1 MGLVT
6 GVIVALVVLAG
17 AVVLFI
23 LYLRKRGQRAPLEEV
38 REPGSLP
45 EEWAEA
51 AEERAAFFQEFEARL
66 DGLRKRNP
74 ARLSSEERQEIEG
87 MNTVLLGMKAMGEPW
102 GAREH
107 FYMGFTLAINAWL
120 ASFRGNRGEAER
132 FFRQAVEDCRK
143 ATEMTRYD
151 PDAHDGLSNA
161 LSGLGWVMLEDGK
174 TREAHSLFKS
184 AARSAEM
191 ALQLAAFADA
201 RCNLGLAWEGLSMT
215 QTPWKAK
222 KSLSK
227 AINSYTVALEMDPDH
242 ELAREYLGRATARL
256 EGI

>member
-1 MGLVT
+1 M
-6 GVIVALVVLAG
+6 IVAFVVLAG
-17 AVVLFI
+17 AVVCFI
-23 LYLRKRGQRAPLEEV
+23 FYLRKRARRASREEE
-38 REPGSLP
+38 RGPGSLP

-51 AEERAAFFQEFEARL
+51 SEERAAFFKEFEAKL

-120 ASFRGNRGEAER
+120 ASFRDNRGEAER
-132 FFRQAVEDCRK
+132 FFRQAVENCLM

-151 PDAHDGLSNA
+151 PDAHNGLSNA
-161 LSGLGWVMLEDGK
+161 LSGLGWVLLESGN
-174 TREAHSLFKS
+174 TREAHALFKS

-191 ALQLAAFADA
+191 ALQLRAFADA
-201 RCNLGLAWEGLSMT
+201 RYNLGLAWEGTSMT

-242 ELAREYLGRATARL
+242 ELAKEYLERAIARL
-256 EGI
+256 EAK